1 MVSRLTDLEDAV
13 RERDPFFIGRG
24 LTAGCKESRKGGAIL
39 YGLKRAAQDAVS
51 ASSAGVPRLVMYT
64 DSDLSSDMSLCGL
77 LASGILKGGASMSM
91 GARYGTAETFLVK
104 PPDHGASGHPQ
115 SHFEQPNMM
124 KIVIRHYFRVRLLPM
139 LKGIYDTQCAFK
151 CFRAEDVLAIISDV
165 RGLGADFDME
175 LLLCALSFFRGR
187 GVPPE
192 KLCSIAP
199 TLFTEDFAESN
210 FMATSSDPDKSYK
223 TYATMTSGMADM
235 HARYIAS
242 DSEEAAAA
250 KPYVDFCKSLGWE
263 KYKRMI
269 LRLEA
274 TNGPTLIDHD
284 FDLAEIVAACQ

>member
-1 MVSRLTDLEDAV
+1 ME
-13 RERDPFFIGRG
+13 RG

-39 YGLKRAAQDAVS
+39 YGLQRAAQDAAS
-51 ASSAGVPRLVMYT
+51 ASISSVPRLVMYT

-77 LASGILKGGASMSM
+77 LASGILWDGASMSM
-91 GARYGTAETFLVK
+91 GARYGSAETFLVK

-115 SHFEQPNMM
+115 NHFEQPNMM

-139 LKGIYDTQCAFK
+139 LRGIYDTQCAFK
-151 CFRAEDVLAIISDV
+151 CFRAEDVLAIINDV

-187 GVPPE
+187 GDPSD
-192 KLCSIAP
+192 KLCCIAP

-223 TYATMTSGMADM
+223 TYAAMTAGMADM
-235 HARYIAS
+235 HARYIPADSAEAS
-242 DSEEAAAA
+242 AA
-250 KPYVDFCKSLGWE
+250 KPFVDFCKSLDWE
-263 KYKRMI
+263 TYKRMI
-269 LRLEA
+269 LQLEA

-284 FDLAEIVAACQ
+284 FDFAEILTASQ